1 MAVVTAVLSM
11 SLKCIALM
19 QFPLPAQNAL
29 RYILKT
35 TKCGWHVGNL
45 KAAARSWLKRLRDSI
60 ACFPFCL
67 AVYLPYSSSHELT

>member
-35 TKCGWHVGNL
+35 TKCVWHTCRIPEGRR
-45 KAAARSWLKRLRDSI
+45 KI
-60 ACFPFCL
+60 L
-67 AVYLPYSSSHELT
+67 AETLA